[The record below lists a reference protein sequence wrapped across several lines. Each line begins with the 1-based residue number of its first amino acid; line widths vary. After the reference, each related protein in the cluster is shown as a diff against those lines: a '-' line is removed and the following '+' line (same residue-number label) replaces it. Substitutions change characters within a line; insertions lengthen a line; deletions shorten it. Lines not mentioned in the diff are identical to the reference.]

1 MVTLVYEDGW
11 PIVAWIDKNRK
22 TYMYVLSLIFTASG
36 SFAGPGAKFITLSV
50 EEAILILIALTV
62 NVLTALTTAV
72 GF

>member
-1 MVTLVYEDGW
+1 MVFCYVQE
-11 PIVAWIDKNRK
+11 NRK

>member
-1 MVTLVYEDGW
+1 
-11 PIVAWIDKNRK
+11 
-22 TYMYVLSLIFTASG
+22 MYVLSLIFTASG